1 MAYDLVTP
9 RGYNMYDCA
18 SLMQKAI
25 RRGEIENAGIAAY
38 ELAHSF
44 HKMAWNRLLCVSAE
58 DCFGV
63 ITKEIV
69 KLYLKDAEENRG
81 KKGYYKN
88 LSYISDAVNVL
99 CKCLKSR
106 DADYYACNLIYSDF
120 CSNRE
125 LDKSVKAEDCSSI
138 SMENFKIENIDT
150 PFNVKKD
157 NVEFS
162 LFDKREDS
170 PTVILS
176 KNLQRAIIS
185 CDIESQAFPCRT
197 LVNVDNNLLW
207 KTLLY
212 LSDSKLNGMFNSE
225 IVALKIAEDIFGKN
239 KDVDPIFSSKACC
252 LLGYAFSK
260 KIEGFVGLDEIQMNS
275 CSDIDKSSFVDIKN
289 CSFTEGDFPKY
300 TFDVHTLKGKKMG
313 KTDWDMII
321 DEEKALHPL
330 KKAFFDGGSWAW
342 RYDYKKRNGKVGE
355 KEYAI
360 NLEYRKTH
368 NANPVDNLISK

>member
-9 RGYNMYDCA
+9 SGYNMYDCA

-58 DCFGV
+58 DCFGI

-69 KLYLKDAEENRG
+69 KLYLKDNEENKG
-81 KKGYYKN
+81 KKGYDKN
-88 LSYISDAVNVL
+88 LSFISDAVNIL
-99 CKCLKSR
+99 CQCLKSR

-120 CSNRE
+120 CSNRNI
-125 LDKSVKAEDCSSI
+125 DYSIDVEDCSSI
-138 SMENFKIENIDT
+138 SMENFTIENIDV
-150 PFNVKKD
+150 PFKVKRD
-157 NVEFS
+157 AVEFS
-162 LFDKREDS
+162 LFDKKEDS
-170 PTVILS
+170 PVVNLS

-185 CDIESQAFPCRT
+185 CDIENQAFPCRT
-197 LVNVDNNLLW
+197 LVKVDNNLLW
-207 KTLLY
+207 KTILY
-212 LSDSKLNGMFNSE
+212 LSDKRLNGIFNSE

-239 KDVDPIFSSKACC
+239 KEPDPIFSSKACC

-260 KIEGFVGLDEIQMNS
+260 KIEGFVGLKE
-275 CSDIDKSSFVDIKN
+275 IDKTSFIDIKN

-313 KTDWDMII
+313 KTDWDMIV
-321 DEEKALHPL
+321 DEEKALYPL
-330 KKAFFDGGSWAW
+330 KKAFFDGASWAW
-342 RYDYKKRNGKVGE
+342 RYDFKKRNGKVGE

-368 NANPVDNLISK
+368 KANPVDELVGK